1 MAMLHSTFLI
11 KNKKQKTVIWSFS
24 TETGGCYEIELEND
38 KCSFWF
44 SFKIL
49 DHGRDPSFYIR
60 GIIVIQSP
68 ATMVGN
74 TCSTVNANIYSANY
88 MSSAKLI

>member
-11 KNKKQKTVIWSFS
+11 KNKKQKTVVWSFS

-68 ATMVGN
+68 
-74 TCSTVNANIYSANY
+74 VNANIYSANY